1 MICENCLRK
10 DTCKEVCIDLE
21 WEINPLCQK
30 CRNRYNRE
38 ECKKCERIKPD
49 YIEKHYLPE
58 LFIEQLKENP
68 EQFPKPSEEWAKKS
82 AKEKILVL
90 LHDDPNMKL
99 TDISF
104 LVECSYIYVKKVKKD
119 HLKL

>member
-58 LFIEQLKENP
+58 LFIEQLKEDP
-68 EQFPKPSEEWAKKS
+68 EQFPMQSEEWAKKS
-82 AKEKILVL
+82 LYDKVYELHFIDHMKPSEIAHLVGCSRRRVYQIIEKIR
-90 LHDDPNMKL
+90 NK
-99 TDISF
+99 
-104 LVECSYIYVKKVKKD
+104 
-119 HLKL
+119 